1 MTSSHFYLGIEHLVV
16 ADINCDNGA
25 RSMGSARS
33 SCGALRLRFSMG
45 LFLSKANKLCE
56 HNNIQLFS
64 ACCVE
69 SFSLLDHICMLKG
82 IRR

>member
-33 SCGALRLRFSMG
+33 PCGALRLRFSMG
-45 LFLSKANKLCE
+45 LFLPKANKLCK
-56 HNNIQLFS
+56 HNNIQLLS